1 MAALQP
7 DELFA
12 CLDRHGV
19 RYVLIG
25 GLAAVLHGSPLPT
38 LDADI
43 CPSRTPDNLGRLA
56 AALDEI
62 DARIRTADA
71 PEGIG
76 FPRDAVFLARVDLL
90 NLVTRLGDVDLSFT
104 PSGTTGFDDLSRQA
118 VPMNIHGATIAVASL
133 EDVIRSKEAANRSKD
148 QRSLPMLRQL
158 LEEIRKRQGRTF

>member
-62 DARIRTADA
+62 DARIRTSDA

-76 FPRDAVFLARVDLL
+76 FPRDAVFLARMELL

-133 EDVIRSKEAANRSKD
+133 EDVIRSKEAANRPKD

>member
-19 RYVLIG
+19 QYVLIG

-38 LDADI
+38 LDVDI
-43 CPSRTPDNLGRLA
+43 CPSRTPDNLGKLA
-56 AALDEI
+56 AALEEI
-62 DARIRTADA
+62 DARIRTSDA
-71 PEGIG
+71 PDGLR

-104 PSGTTGFDDLSRQA
+104 PSGTTGFDDLSRHA
-118 VPMNIHGATIAVASL
+118 VPMHIRDATIAVASL
-133 EDVIRSKEAANRSKD
+133 EDVIRSKEAANRPKD
-148 QRSLPMLRQL
+148 QRTLPMLRQL
-158 LEEIRKRQGRTF
+158 LEEIRKR